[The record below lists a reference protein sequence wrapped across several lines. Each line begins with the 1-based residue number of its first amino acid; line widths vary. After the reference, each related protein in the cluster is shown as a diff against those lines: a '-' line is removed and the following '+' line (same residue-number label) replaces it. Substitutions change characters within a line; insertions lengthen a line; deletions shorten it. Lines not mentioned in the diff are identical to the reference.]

1 MFKLRIENLI
11 LSYHLKIDFRVFSL
25 KISSTF
31 QPPLPGGGGFRKDFK
46 DSTMKNLKNNFRV
59 FDLKIPSFSQPLL
72 PGVGGGEILEKI
84 LEFYK
89 VEP

>member
-1 MFKLRIENLI
+1 
-11 LSYHLKIDFRVFSL
+11 
-25 KISSTF
+25 
-31 QPPLPGGGGFRKDFK
+31 
-46 DSTMKNLKNNFRV
+46 MKNLKNNFRV

-72 PGVGGGEILEKI
+72 PGVGGEEILEKI